1 MVDTSKIMKEDIQ
14 GPIKLAKDGD
24 IDAFAE
30 VFESLRPI
38 VFAIAYRL
46 VGANDAEDVVME
58 TYLKAWKALPNY
70 NERSSLKTWL
80 YRITYNTAM
89 DCLRTRKRQ
98 QGKFVSQ
105 NDLENTEMNELVDE
119 QQLTPPSTL
128 IKSEI
133 KLLIQKA
140 LSLMDNE
147 HRTAIWLRFADGLSY
162 KEIAAATG
170 VNIGT
175 VMSRIFNGK
184 KKLVKLFNLLEKEKN
199 EI

>member
-1 MVDTSKIMKEDIQ
+1 MKEDLQ
-14 GPIKLAKDGD
+14 RTIKLAKAGD
-24 IDAFAE
+24 IEVFAE
-30 VFESLRPI
+30 IFESLRPI

-89 DCLRTRKRQ
+89 DCLRSRKRQ
-98 QGKFVSQ
+98 QGKFISQ
-105 NDLENTEMNELVDE
+105 NDLEHDEINELADE
-119 QQLTPPSTL
+119 RQLTPPSTL
-128 IKSEI
+128 MKLEI
-133 KLLIQKA
+133 KLLIKKA

-147 HRTAIWLRFADGLSY
+147 HRIAIWLRFADDLSY

-184 KKLVKLFNLLEKEKN
+184 KKLVKLFDSLEKEQDAT
-199 EI
+199 